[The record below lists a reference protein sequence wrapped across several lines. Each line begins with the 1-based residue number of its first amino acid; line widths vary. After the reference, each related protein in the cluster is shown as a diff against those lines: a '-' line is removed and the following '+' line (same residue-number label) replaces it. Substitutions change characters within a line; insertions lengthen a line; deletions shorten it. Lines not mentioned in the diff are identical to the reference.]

1 MTQLLSIDSV
11 LAHNPKGKRPDSDW
25 LSLVWVITDIRTNQS
40 VTRQAT
46 SHLGDNIGDNTT
58 LNGPWMSGLL
68 EVDQNHIVSIVIAI
82 TNLSSL
88 DIERQAEKAIELTIN
103 LAKGIAPLFF
113 EAGTVATAIAAAAL
127 TLTPPGAILAGVGGA
142 LGGSA
147 LASIASA
154 VSGVLSQEADRI
166 IDSVAGPILRS
177 ITGFVEGIFGG
188 EPVCDGEVLKNTLVI
203 PGQDFQRLANGEQL
217 SFTITGP
224 QDNQRCGEAP
234 TTTVTYSL
242 GPASIK
248 KFIKSRTRTTST
260 TVSLRGLASS
270 APSVRAFMAQ

>member
-1 MTQLLSIDSV
+1 MTQLLSIDNV

-46 SHLGDNIGDNTT
+46 FHLGDNIGDNTM

-68 EVDQNHIVSIVIAI
+68 DVDQNHIVSIVIAI

-88 DIERQAEKAIELTIN
+88 DIEKQTEKAIELTIN

-113 EAGTVATAIAAAAL
+113 EAGTLATAIAAALITTA
-127 TLTPPGAILAGVGGA
+127 GAAVPAA
-142 LGGSA
+142 LG
-147 LASIASA
+147 IASA

-177 ITGFVEGIFGG
+177 IAGFVEGIFGG

-203 PGQDFQRLANGEQL
+203 PGPDFQRLANGEQL
-217 SFTITGP
+217 SFTITGS

-234 TTTVTYSL
+234 TTTVNYSL

-248 KFIKSRTRTTST
+248 KFIKSRTHTTST